1 MKLKTALEFRY
12 KKNLKVIGVFYLALA
27 VITLLA
33 YITKKLYPYS
43 LDSTEIG
50 DLFYYLTAIFSFF
63 IGILS
68 FKDEQNFFVQNGV
81 TREQCHQS
89 FFGYLPITFG
99 FALAERFF
107 TYLLCLAVKLN
118 YSHFLG
124 ARFIIENRAFNV
136 DVVFEALALM
146 CFLSFGYLISIIIRR
161 VKPAYI
167 IVAIIAIVVAMFAD
181 YSISDVKGILPISA
195 YVPKLIYFGSAY
207 NEFVPLN
214 FVISHV
220 LTICILLSLS
230 HLLSLGVS
238 VNGKEKH

>member
-1 MKLKTALEFRY
+1 
-12 KKNLKVIGVFYLALA
+12 
-27 VITLLA
+27 
-33 YITKKLYPYS
+33 
-43 LDSTEIG
+43 
-50 DLFYYLTAIFSFF
+50 
-63 IGILS
+63 
-68 FKDEQNFFVQNGV
+68 
-81 TREQCHQS
+81 
-89 FFGYLPITFG
+89 
-99 FALAERFF
+99 
-107 TYLLCLAVKLN
+107 
-118 YSHFLG
+118 
-124 ARFIIENRAFNV
+124 
-136 DVVFEALALM
+136 M

-181 YSISDVKGILPISA
+181 YSISDVKGFLPISA

>member
-1 MKLKTALEFRY
+1 MKFKSALEFRY

-27 VITLLA
+27 VITLVA

-63 IGILS
+63 VGSLS
-68 FKDEQNFFVQNGV
+68 FKDEQNFFVQNGI
-81 TREQCHQS
+81 TREQCHRS
-89 FFGYLPITFG
+89 FLGYLPITVG
-99 FALAERFF
+99 FTLAERLF
-107 TYLLCLAVKLN
+107 TYLLCLAVN
-118 YSHFLG
+118 FDYTHFLG
-124 ARFIIENRAFNV
+124 ARFIIENRTFIV
-136 DVVFEALALM
+136 DVIFETLALM

-181 YSISDVKGILPISA
+181 YSISDVKGILPIFA

-207 NEFVPLN
+207 NELVPLN